1 MDAQNHYRQQ
11 SIETASPGQ
20 LVSMLY
26 HGAIVAISRAESHLG
41 LSSFELANRELQ
53 RAQDI
58 VTELKVT
65 LDFER
70 GGVIARNLSSLYAF
84 CLEGLIAANL
94 TKRTD
99 SLDGVRATLNELAS
113 GWDQMLASEILAAPT
128 NGHVNAYRPAAAVG

>member
-26 HGAIVAISRAESHLG
+26 HGAIAAINRAESHLVIE
-41 LSSFELANRELQ
+41 SFEMANRELQ

-70 GGVIARNLSSLYAF
+70 GGVIARNLGSLYTF
-84 CLEGLIAANL
+84 CLEGLIDANL
-94 TKRTD
+94 TKKTT
-99 SLDGVRATLNELAS
+99 SLDGVRSTLAGLAS
-113 GWDQMLASEILAAPT
+113 GWDEMLAGQVTAAPVS
-128 NGHVNAYRPAAAVG
+128 GYSNAYKPAAAVG